1 MKATIG
7 FICGVLGA
15 LITAVLFI
23 FGFILGVCVAEYF
36 EEEDADSVKYAV
48 PRSYSRWNSDK

>member
-1 MKATIG
+1 MKGELEMKATIG

-36 EEEDADSVKYAV
+36 EEEDADSVLE
-48 PRSYSRWNSDK
+48 